1 MVCRII
7 RRHSLPWV
15 ILQESNGDPRG
26 GCRELPLGEER
37 RKEHTQPT
45 ANGTPPP
52 GGKQGGCVL
61 LIKPG
66 GGKAAGDGL
75 AWGCKASMFVIAFF
89 NLLSRLLPT
98 FFQRQCAM
106 GKKEGR

>member
-1 MVCRII
+1 MQG
-7 RRHSLPWV
+7 LA
-15 ILQESNGDPRG
+15 
-26 GCRELPLGEER
+26 LGEER
-37 RKEHTQPT
+37 RKEHAQPT
-45 ANGTPPP
+45 ADGTSP

-66 GGKAAGDGL
+66 GGEAAGDGL
-75 AWGCKASMFVIAFF
+75 AWGCKASMFVITFF
-89 NLLSRLLPT
+89 NPLSRLLPT

>member
-1 MVCRII
+1 MAI
-7 RRHSLPWV
+7 RAADAGNYPWMKKAA
-15 ILQESNGDPRG
+15 G
-26 GCRELPLGEER
+26 
-37 RKEHTQPT
+37 TYAAT
-45 ANGTPPP
+45 ANGTPP

-66 GGKAAGDGL
+66 GGEAAGDGL
-75 AWGCKASMFVIAFF
+75 AWGCKASMFVITFF

>member
-1 MVCRII
+1 MAI
-7 RRHSLPWV
+7 RAANTGRVSAARNIRSHGEW
-15 ILQESNGDPRG
+15 DA
-26 GCRELPLGEER
+26 PL
-37 RKEHTQPT
+37 
-45 ANGTPPP
+45 
-52 GGKQGGCVL
+52 GGKQGGYVL

-66 GGKAAGDGL
+66 GGEAAGDGL

>member
-1 MVCRII
+1 MAI
-7 RRHSLPWV
+7 RAADAGNYPWLKKAARN
-15 ILQESNGDPRG
+15 IRSHGEWDT
-26 GCRELPLGEER
+26 PLG
-37 RKEHTQPT
+37 
-45 ANGTPPP
+45 
-52 GGKQGGCVL
+52 GKPGGCVL

-66 GGKAAGDGL
+66 GGEAAGDGL
-75 AWGCKASMFVIAFF
+75 AWGCKASMFVITFF